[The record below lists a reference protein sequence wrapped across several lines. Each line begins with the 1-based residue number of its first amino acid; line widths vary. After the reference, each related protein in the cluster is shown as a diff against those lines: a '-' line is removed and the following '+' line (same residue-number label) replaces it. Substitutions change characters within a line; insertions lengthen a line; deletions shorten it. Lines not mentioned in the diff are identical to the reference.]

1 MPAAAV
7 SQDPAPEPVPCSVCG
22 HPTAITPAVLA
33 AHGCTTATH
42 AKCAPRTPSGE
53 KTLRK
58 GEAHVAVEVIVGDE
72 RCDLTFE
79 QAHADEAREEWEAGR
94 VERDRVR
101 EQVRAR
107 MTWGE
112 RLDTALRELDA
123 MSTVSA
129 RSPEHAAK
137 TTGEDGDPGPPS
149 IAAVDVSA
157 STTVIGI
164 HVRAIERV
172 LDQERG
178 LVRPAE
184 GGRMTSDQKDKLIF
198 DEYQG
203 VRAEQ
208 VSESDRSL
216 GRGPRAI
223 MESRKREAEKRGL
236 KVNLTT
242 GVVTGKVVK
251 GAWND

>member
-149 IAAVDVSA
+149 IAVPDVSPHM
-157 STTVIGI
+157 TVIERQ
-164 HVRAIERV
+164 VREIEQI
-172 LDQERG
+172 LDMERG
-178 LVRPAE
+178 LIRPGA
-184 GGRMTSDQKDKLIF
+184 GGRMMGDDKDKYVF
-198 DEYQG
+198 DNLAG
-203 VRAEQ
+203 VHCDVVARDFPWLGGSGRTIQRARQ
-208 VSESDRSL
+208 
-216 GRGPRAI
+216 
-223 MESRKREAEKRGL
+223 REAEKRKL
-236 KVNLTT
+236 KINATM
-242 GVVTGKVVK
+242 GIVTGKVVE
-251 GAWND
+251 GA